1 MNVNAA
7 VKSASGPP
15 KRLGLAS
22 LRKHRCWFVLVGTVA
37 TIVLAAF
44 MRSWADCRYFYQA
57 ELAYY
62 LAHPAPFDFQPQQA
76 SIPVLTVFIRIGG
89 QLLHTAA
96 AWVAW
101 TAGLYLIGLLLGQRE
116 VRIGTMLKVV
126 AWSWLPF
133 VVRALMQSIYMW
145 LARDPIFNPGLSG
158 LVWDNTPPPPGGG
171 YRYVM
176 PTRSQECWA
185 AVLEQVDVYL
195 FCHVALVYSGLRSE
209 TGYPPKKAL
218 MTASIVA
225 LVLGALS
232 LAPTVFGNTFGQ
244 LRLF

>member
-7 VKSASGPP
+7 LKSASSPL
-15 KRLGLAS
+15 KRLDLGGLQ
-22 LRKHRCWFVLVGTVA
+22 KHRGWLVLVLTVA
-37 TIVLAAF
+37 TIALAAF

-62 LAHPAPFDFQPQQA
+62 QAHPAPGFQPQQA
-76 SIPVLTVFIRIGG
+76 ALPVPTVLIRIGG

-101 TAGLYLIGLLLGQRE
+101 TAGLYLIGQLLGQTEARF
-116 VRIGTMLKVV
+116 GTTLKVV

-133 VVRALMQSIYMW
+133 VVRALAQSAYMW
-145 LARDPIFNPGLSG
+145 LAQDPIFNPGLAG

-176 PTRSQECWA
+176 PTRSQELWA
-185 AVLEQVDVYL
+185 AALGHVDLYL
-195 FCHVALVYSGLRSE
+195 FWHLALVVRGLRSE
-209 TGYPPKKAL
+209 TTFPPKKAL
-218 MTASIVA
+218 LTTAIVA

-232 LAPTVFGNTFGQ
+232 LAPTVFGNTFRQ